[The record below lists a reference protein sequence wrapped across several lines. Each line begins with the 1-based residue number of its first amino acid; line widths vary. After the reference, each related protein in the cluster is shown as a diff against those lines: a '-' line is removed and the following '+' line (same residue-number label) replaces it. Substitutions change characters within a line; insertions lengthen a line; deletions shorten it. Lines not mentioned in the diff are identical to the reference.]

1 MLILDAIANTAIRPG
16 MKLEAIMVLKLD
28 DKKAIVAELTEVV
41 SKSVSAIAADY
52 RGLTVTDM
60 TSLRTDARKAGI
72 LMRVYRNTLAR
83 RAVKETAFECLN
95 DALTGPIVLFFSQDE
110 PGAAARLIR
119 DFVKTNDALEV
130 KALALDGN
138 LLGADQLKAVASLPS
153 RDEAIAQLMSVM
165 QAPVTKFVRTMNEP
179 VAQFVRVVAAV
190 RDQKEAA

>member
-1 MLILDAIANTAIRPG
+1 
-16 MKLEAIMVLKLD
+16 MVLKLD
-28 DKKAIVAELTEVV
+28 DKKAIVAELSEVV

-52 RGLTVTDM
+52 RGLSVTDM
-60 TSLRTDARKAGI
+60 TSLRTNARKAGI
-72 LMRVYRNTLAR
+72 MMRVYRNTLAR

-130 KALALDGN
+130 KGLALDGN
-138 LLGADQLKAVASLPS
+138 LLGPDQLKAVASLPS

-165 QAPVTKFVRTMNEP
+165 KAPVTKFVRTMNEP

-190 RDQKEAA
+190 RDQLEAANK